1 MTTLSWIADTTTK
14 LALGAVIGA
23 FFKTWFDANMTLR
36 LREHQNAHH
45 LIDLHQNGVQLR
57 FHFRTYKQDDPIAKY
72 PELVYAYDDWNH
84 LCEQWLSV
92 LSPRWYESWVLNTTI
107 MSTETPID
115 PSAVSTALAYLMK
128 RIEWLDRTRTE
139 SFWRWAWLLES
150 FPLRLLMV
158 RWKLGLYRRPI
169 VQPLRLK

>member
-1 MTTLSWIADTTTK
+1 MTTLSWIADTTAK

-36 LREHQNAHH
+36 LREHNNASH
-45 LIDLHQNGVQLR
+45 LRELHQQGVQLR
-57 FHFRTYKQDDPIAKY
+57 LHFMRYKQDDSMSEH
-72 PELVYAYDDWNH
+72 PELAYAYDDWNH

-107 MSTETPID
+107 ISTETQID
-115 PSAVSTALAYLMK
+115 PSAVSTALASVVK

-139 SFWRWAWLLES
+139 SFWRWARLWES
-150 FPLRLLMV
+150 FPLRWFMV
-158 RWKLGLYRRPI
+158 RWKLGLYRRPM